1 MNKKEKIIKYAKE
14 NKTIDIDYLVTE
26 FEVSR
31 QYVIEILRENGFK
44 ERRNKSEDVW
54 NKIIGEYINGKEIKD
69 LSKEY
74 KISRQGISYQ
84 LNKRGI
90 DIRPYK
96 PHRKDTSLNED
107 YFEVLDTPEKMYL
120 VGFLMAD
127 GSIATT
133 AKHQKR
139 PNRVHINISLVDK
152 ELLEFIKK
160 ETNTSQKIVEY
171 IPKGTYSINPMCRL
185 SINSQKMCA
194 DLAKY
199 GVVPNKTGKEYI
211 CDEIANSELLPHF
224 IRGFFDGDGSIYNP
238 KTAKWSHFS
247 FCSNCNILEQLV
259 NLLKNKYNF
268 TSKLSVI
275 KDKRHNNI
283 YTVTITSEHDVC
295 LFYKLIYS
303 ENNFCLNRKLNK
315 IILPT

>member
-14 NKTIDIDYLVTE
+14 NETIDINYLVSE

-31 QYVIEILRENGFK
+31 QYVIEVLRENGFR
-44 ERRNKSEDVW
+44 ERRKKSEDVW

-69 LSKEY
+69 LSEEY

-84 LNKRGI
+84 LDKREI
-90 DIRPYK
+90 NIRPYR
-96 PHRKDTSLNED
+96 PHRKDTSLNEK

-127 GSIATT
+127 GCVTT
-133 AKHQKR
+133 TSKHQKA
-139 PNRVHINISLVDK
+139 PNRICINISLVDK
-152 ELLEFIKK
+152 ELLELLKR
-160 ETNTSQKIVEY
+160 ETSTAQEITEY
-171 IPKGTYSINPMCRL
+171 IPKKTYSTNPMCRL

-238 KTAKWSHFS
+238 KTAKWSHFKI
-247 FCSNCNILEQLV
+247 CSNQNMLNQLV
-259 NLLKNKYNF
+259 SLLKNKYNF
-268 TSKLSVI
+268 TSKLSVL
-275 KDKRHNNI
+275 KDKRYDDI
-283 YTVTITSEHDVC
+283 YNVSITSKHDVC

-303 ENNFCLNRKLNK
+303 ENKFCLNRKLNK